1 MARTVTARQLLVWL
15 HVVTSVGW
23 MSQAFALLAL
33 LAAAV
38 SADGATALALAR
50 AADHLDGHVLVYFA
64 NASAFTGLVLAAATP
79 WGLVRHWWVSA
90 KFVAT
95 FVQLYLG
102 IFVLHGVLHDL
113 ATAPDSGRT
122 LAMAAVAGLM
132 GGALAAQAW
141 VSVAKPWGKTPLARG
156 RGVTGPVWLF
166 GLGVAAPV
174 VDTAAGLWLGYPL
187 PAVSLAA
194 LLVVAARTHSVRSKL
209 ATGQ

>member
-23 MSQAFALLAL
+23 MSQAFALMAL
-33 LAAAV
+33 LAGAV
-38 SADGATALALAR
+38 SADRATALALAR

-90 KFVAT
+90 KFVGT

-113 ATAPDSGRT
+113 ATVPDRART
-122 LAMAAVAGLM
+122 VAMVAVAGLM

-141 VSVAKPWGKTPLARG
+141 VSVAKPWGKTLLARG

-174 VDTAAGLWLGYPL
+174 VDTAVGLWLGYPL

-194 LLVVAARTHSVRSKL
+194 LVYLAVRAYSVRINL
-209 ATGQ
+209 TTGQ